1 MTDSTNL
8 HDLKSLLKW
17 ANLSDDIQELQIKYG
32 DVELA
37 MSRTPGGLNRPAPA
51 PEAAPAAAPAAP
63 AAAPAQEAAP
73 ASAPAAEPE
82 SKPAPAQEEA
92 PKEKP
97 QASGSGEPSAE
108 GETVKA
114 PMVGTFYAAPKP
126 GADPF
131 VKVGDEVEV
140 GQVLC
145 IVEVMKLM
153 NNIESKVAGTVK
165 EILVDNEDAVEHGQP
180 IMVIQPK

>member
-51 PEAAPAAAPAAP
+51 PAPAQEAAP

-73 ASAPAAEPE
+73 EAAPAPAAEPE

-92 PKEKP
+92 PKEEP
-97 QASGSGEPSAE
+97 QTSGEPSAE